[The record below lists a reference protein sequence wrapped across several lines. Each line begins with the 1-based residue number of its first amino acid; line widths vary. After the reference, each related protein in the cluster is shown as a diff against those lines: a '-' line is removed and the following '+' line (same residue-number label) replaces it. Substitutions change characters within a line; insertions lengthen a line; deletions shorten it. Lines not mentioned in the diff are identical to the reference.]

1 MKLISEGLS
10 FLKKIKSFPIDF
22 QQVLKYSQSDVNKI
36 KQELELDFQARLL
49 NKEREWSQKL
59 GARDKVITELQ
70 EQNKLYKST
79 NEDMRLV
86 NVSAE

>member
-1 MKLISEGLS
+1 M
-10 FLKKIKSFPIDF
+10 
-22 QQVLKYSQSDVNKI
+22 NKI

>member
-1 MKLISEGLS
+1 M
-10 FLKKIKSFPIDF
+10 
-22 QQVLKYSQSDVNKI
+22 LKYSQSDVNKI

-59 GARDKVITELQ
+59 GARDKVITELN
-70 EQNKLYKST
+70 EQNRLYKST

-86 NVSAE
+86 TAQKNPLRRT